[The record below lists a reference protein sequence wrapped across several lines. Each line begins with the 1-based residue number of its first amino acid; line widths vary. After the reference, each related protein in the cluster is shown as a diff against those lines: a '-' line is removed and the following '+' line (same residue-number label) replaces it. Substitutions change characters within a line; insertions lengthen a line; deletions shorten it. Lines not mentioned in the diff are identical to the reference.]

1 LNSEEN
7 PMRTDITFRSGDD
20 WCAGWLYRPE
30 GFEGP
35 RPLMVMAHG
44 FSGTKE
50 LRLPAYAERFCAAG
64 IGVLLFDYR
73 HFGASGGEP
82 RQLLDISRQHAD
94 FRRALAYARDL
105 DWVDPERVGLFGSSF
120 SGGHVLAVGA
130 EDGRVAAIVSQC
142 PFTDGL
148 ATLPALGLKTI
159 MRTGIAGL
167 RDQVAALR
175 RGAPYYIPA
184 VGPPGSLGVMTTRD
198 ALSGWTPIVEQSVD
212 VHWDNRVAARIV
224 LRVGMY
230 RPGLKAAKLP
240 CPALFCITDKDSVAP
255 AERTAKLAARG
266 PRNEIKRYPIGHFD
280 IYVGE
285 DWERAVAD
293 QTEFLVRTLKP

>member
-1 LNSEEN
+1 
-7 PMRTDITFRSGDD
+7 MRTDVTFHSGDD

-50 LRLPAYAERFCAAG
+50 LRLPAYAERFCDAG

-82 RQLLDISRQHAD
+82 RELLDISRQHAD
-94 FRRALAYARDL
+94 FHSALAYARDL
-105 DWVDPERVGLFGSSF
+105 DWVDPQRVGLFGSSF

-130 EDGRVAAIVSQC
+130 ADGRVAAIVSQC

-148 ATLPALGLKTI
+148 ATLPALGGKTV
-159 MRTGIAGL
+159 MRAAVAGL
-167 RDQVAALR
+167 RDQVRALR

-184 VGPPGSLGVMTTRD
+184 VVPSDSFGIITKEEV
-198 ALSGWTPIVEQSVD
+198 LSDWTAILEQSLD
-212 VHWDNRVAARIV
+212 VQWVNRVAARV
-224 LRVGMY
+224 ALRMGMY

-240 CPALFCITDKDSVAP
+240 CPALFCITDQDSVAP
-255 AERTAKLAARG
+255 AGRTAKLAARG
-266 PRNEIKRYPIGHFD
+266 PRNEIKHYPIRHFE

-285 DWERAVAD
+285 HWERAVAD
-293 QTEFLVRTLKP
+293 QTEFLARTLKP

>member
-1 LNSEEN
+1 
-7 PMRTDITFRSGDD
+7 MRSDITFRSGDD

-35 RPLMVMAHG
+35 RPLVVMGHG
-44 FSGTKE
+44 LSVTKE
-50 LRLPAYAERFCAAG
+50 MRLPANAERFCAAG

-82 RQLLDISRQHAD
+82 RQLLDVSRQHAD

-120 SGGHVLAVGA
+120 AGGHVLPVGA
-130 EDGRVAAIVSQC
+130 ADGRVAAIVSQC

-148 ATLPALGLKTI
+148 ASVSRLGLKT
-159 MRTGIAGL
+159 MVQVTVAGL
-167 RDQVAALR
+167 RDQLTALR

-184 VGPPGSLGVMTTRD
+184 AAPPGSVGVMTSADSLPGLITM
-198 ALSGWTPIVEQSVD
+198 AEQSVD
-212 VHWDNRVAARIV
+212 PQWDNRVAARLM

-240 CPALFCITDKDSVAP
+240 CPALFCITDQDALAP

>member
-1 LNSEEN
+1 
-7 PMRTDITFRSGDD
+7 MRTDVTFRSGDD

-82 RQLLDISRQHAD
+82 RELLDISRQHAD
-94 FRRALAYARDL
+94 FHSALAYARDL
-105 DWVDPERVGLFGSSF
+105 DWVDPQRVGLFGSSF

-130 EDGRVAAIVSQC
+130 ADGRVAAIVSQC

-148 ATLPALGLKTI
+148 ATLPALGGKTV
-159 MRTGIAGL
+159 MRAAVAGL
-167 RDQVAALR
+167 RDQVRALR

-184 VGPPGSLGVMTTRD
+184 VVPPDSFGIITKEEV
-198 ALSGWTPIVEQSVD
+198 LSDWTAILEQSLD
-212 VHWDNRVAARIV
+212 VQWVNRVAARV
-224 LRVGMY
+224 ALRMGMY
-230 RPGLKAAKLP
+230 RPGLKASELP

-255 AERTAKLAARG
+255 AGRTAKLAARG
-266 PRNEIKRYPIGHFD
+266 PRNEIKHYPIRHFE

-285 DWERAVAD
+285 HWERAVAD
-293 QTEFLVRTLKP
+293 QTEFLARTLKP

>member
-1 LNSEEN
+1 
-7 PMRTDITFRSGDD
+7 MRTDITFRSGDD

-50 LRLPAYAERFCAAG
+50 LRLPAYAERFCVAG

-105 DWVDPERVGLFGSSF
+105 DWVDPGRIGLFGSSF
-120 SGGHVLAVGA
+120 GGGHVLAVGA
-130 EDGRVAAIVSQC
+130 ADGRVAAIVSQC
-142 PFTDGL
+142 PYTDGL
-148 ATLPALGLKTI
+148 AAFRAGQRKAVIQVTL
-159 MRTGIAGL
+159 AGL
-167 RDQVAALR
+167 RDQLTALR
-175 RGAPYYIPA
+175 GGAPYYIPA
-184 VGPPGSLGVMTTRD
+184 VGPPGSLAVMTTD
-198 ALSGWTPIVEQSVD
+198 DSLSGWTAMAEQSVD
-212 VHWDNRVAARIV
+212 AHWDNRVAARIM
-224 LRVGMY
+224 LRAATY

-240 CPALFCITDKDSVAP
+240 CPALFCITDKDSLAP

-266 PRNEIKRYPIGHFD
+266 PRNEIKRYPVGHFD

>member
-1 LNSEEN
+1 
-7 PMRTDITFRSGDD
+7 MRTDITFPSGDD
-20 WCAGWLYRPE
+20 QCAGWLYRPE

-35 RPLMVMAHG
+35 RPLIVMAHG

-82 RQLLDISRQHAD
+82 RELLDISRQQAD
-94 FRRALAYARDL
+94 FHSALSYAREL
-105 DWVDPERVGLFGSSF
+105 DWVDPRRVGLFGSSF

-130 EDGRVAAIVSQC
+130 ADGRVAAIVSQC

-148 ATLPALGLKTI
+148 ATMSALGGKTV
-159 MRTGIAGL
+159 MRAGVAGL
-167 RDQVAALR
+167 RDQLRALR
-175 RGAPYYIPA
+175 RDAPYYIPA
-184 VGPPGSLGVMTTRD
+184 IAPPGSLGIITKEEVQSD
-198 ALSGWTPIVEQSVD
+198 WTAILEQSVD
-212 VHWDNRVAARIV
+212 VQWVNRVAGRVALRI
-224 LRVGMY
+224 GMY

-240 CPALFCITDKDSVAP
+240 CPALFCIADQDSVVP
-255 AERTAKLAARG
+255 AGRTAKLAARG
-266 PRNEIKRYPIGHFD
+266 PRNEVKHYPVRHFE

-285 DWERAVAD
+285 AWERAVAD